1 MKSPDE
7 NQPGDESLAKTMARG
22 GGVIGSGLLLSRFL
36 QFVNTLI
43 IVRIVSRADYGNISL
58 SYAVISVAVTVC
70 LLGIDTG
77 ISRYIAMNRAQD
89 KDNHLGRILCTSMAL
104 VCVFSTLS
112 AAALFF
118 LASNIAAALN
128 QESLQ
133 QVLRFF
139 AAIVVPESIIMLLG
153 AVFRGLG
160 MSRQNI
166 LFQELTVSVTRLV
179 FLGGCLAAGIHFWG
193 IVAAYIV
200 ADWVGAIAF
209 LAYCQRYFRY
219 LRSEFVFDRALAKDL
234 LSFSIPLLAFNI
246 LNISLNFIVI
256 LILAR
261 YHSAE
266 QVGLFNATQRL
277 TQFISLPLSALLFL
291 YLPMTTGLNESGK
304 TNEIRRMYISV
315 AKWATLLTLPVVMM
329 LALDGT
335 YVATLL
341 FGDKYHDAGTMLMLM
356 TLGMFVQTFF
366 GPNGMTLIAMGESRF
381 LLLSN
386 IIGVGSSVL
395 SCLLLI
401 PAHGAVGGA
410 IAIAVGMIISNIFRT
425 VFLVARRNIHPFCYE
440 FIAPVVFVVCASV
453 LATYLLRS
461 TFGNGH
467 LVHLAIFLLL
477 GLLTLAS
484 LLVTRSVGAEDIE
497 IIGSIERKLF
507 SSTRLTSYLRT
518 RLKS

>member
-1 MKSPDE
+1 
-7 NQPGDESLAKTMARG
+7 
-22 GGVIGSGLLLSRFL
+22 
-36 QFVNTLI
+36 
-43 IVRIVSRADYGNISL
+43 
-58 SYAVISVAVTVC
+58 
-70 LLGIDTG
+70 
-77 ISRYIAMNRAQD
+77 
-89 KDNHLGRILCTSMAL
+89 
-104 VCVFSTLS
+104 
-112 AAALFF
+112 
-118 LASNIAAALN
+118 
-128 QESLQ
+128 
-133 QVLRFF
+133 
-139 AAIVVPESIIMLLG
+139 
-153 AVFRGLG
+153 

-219 LRSEFVFDRALAKDL
+219 LRGEFVFDRALAKDL